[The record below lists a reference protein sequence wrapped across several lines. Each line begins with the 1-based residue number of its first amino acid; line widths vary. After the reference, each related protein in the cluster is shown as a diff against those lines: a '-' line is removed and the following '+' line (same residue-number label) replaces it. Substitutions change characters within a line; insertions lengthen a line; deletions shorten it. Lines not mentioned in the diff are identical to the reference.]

1 MTKYERRK
9 SKLRRDEIMREG
21 RESREM
27 FQKKKVNRLTKKETE
42 DMLNFLKRSG
52 QITSKKYQDVLEH
65 QEVLKKE

>member
-1 MTKYERRK
+1 
-9 SKLRRDEIMREG
+9 MREG
-21 RESREM
+21 RENREM

-52 QITSKKYQDVLEH
+52 QVTSKKYQDVLEH